1 MKPVSKL
8 GCVTALCLALLGW
21 GPAGAYP
28 KGDHPE
34 VASYPGAKI
43 RNFDFKE
50 FEEAQ
55 LLLSQPKRNSAGDWV
70 VDKVLPVDGKV
81 TYINYEVAESVSALQ
96 LFRNYQSSLRRS
108 GFTELFVCER
118 PCMPENTSFES
129 HMRPWL
135 KARDLNLYLTKNIQ
149 YLAAQRGGTYV
160 SLAVGDWGGSAQA
173 YLFVIEK
180 GQLDTGL
187 MAVTGASPMAQALS
201 TQGKV
206 DVYGFLFDSGK
217 SQLKPG
223 SAASLAELAQV
234 LRDNPSL
241 QLALIGHTDDVGQ
254 ADANVQLSTARA
266 QAVALA
272 LVSEHGI
279 DPSRLQASGQGA
291 SQPLAPNTDELAR
304 AKNRR
309 VEVRAQAPVASPAPA
324 AASARP
330 VATPVAATAPAAG
343 GSASAS
349 AGQPQPQ
356 NPQPGSPA
364 ATTPTVVD
372 KTDKAVDTANKVL
385 NAADKLRRLLGR

>member
-8 GCVTALCLALLGW
+8 GCVSALCLALLGW

-34 VASYPGAKI
+34 VASYPGAEI
-43 RNFDFKE
+43 RGFDFKE

-55 LLLSQPKRNSAGDWV
+55 LLLSQPKRNSAGNWV
-70 VDKVLPVDGKV
+70 VDKVLPVEGKV
-81 TYINYEVAESVSALQ
+81 TYIHYEMAKTVSTLQ
-96 LFRNYQSSLRRS
+96 VFRNYQSSLRRS
-108 GFTELFVCER
+108 GFSELFACER
-118 PCMPENTSFES
+118 PCLTEGASLEVL
-129 HMRPWL
+129 RPWV
-135 KARDLNLYLTKNIQ
+135 KGRDLAYAAYKDIQ

-160 SLAVGDWGGSAQA
+160 SLAVADWVGSPRA

-241 QLALIGHTDDVGQ
+241 KLALIGHTDDVGQ